1 MSTTGRDHTP
11 ATAPSDI
18 ADALDSAAFVRLV
31 SDATGEAIAATGVV
45 ARALDASDTPFQAS
59 VSRPFGVPDR
69 TTEADV
75 TIAFGHSHAGAEC
88 AVSTTPAA
96 TAFDIT
102 RELDTAG
109 DPILALAGTIA
120 GQGLDERVLSVA
132 ERHGIERRPGIALP
146 IADTVAGLSHST
158 LLSGPFSGT
167 EEQVEAMLSQ
177 LDLSDGEALTD
188 DDRRRLASL
197 VSLAVTD
204 EAPPSATDALGR
216 GLHPYVGGPFET
228 VGGYADV
235 LTAVAR
241 ADPGTGIVLAMGHDH
256 VKETALSTWREHTMR
271 VHDAIH
277 EATTGRY
284 DGLYVARGEDMPVR
298 SVSRLVAEFHA
309 PEPVTLAV
317 TDGRAAAYAT
327 DGRDVAAVLSAA
339 AEAVGGDSVGNGDR
353 ARATFDVTTA
363 EFIEAVR
370 EVP

>member
-18 ADALDSAAFVRLV
+18 ADALDSASFVCLV

-45 ARALDASDTPFQAS
+45 ARALDALDTPFQAS
-59 VSRPFGVPDR
+59 VSRPFTAPDR

-75 TIAFGHSHAGAEC
+75 TVAFGHSHAVADC

-96 TAFDIT
+96 TAFEIT
-102 RELDTAG
+102 RELNTAG

-120 GQGLDERVLSVA
+120 GKGLDERVLSAVD
-132 ERHGIERRPGIALP
+132 GIERRPGIALP
-146 IADTVAGLSHST
+146 TADTVTGLAHST
-158 LLSGPFSGT
+158 LFSGPFSGD
-167 EEQVEAMLSQ
+167 EKQAQAMLSQ
-177 LDLSDGEALTD
+177 LDLSDSEELTD

-197 VSLAVTD
+197 ISLAATD
-204 EAPPSATDALGR
+204 EAPESATDALGR
-216 GLHPYVGGPFET
+216 GLHPHIGGPFET

-241 ADPGTGIVLAMGHDH
+241 SDPGTGLVLAMGHDH
-256 VKETALSTWREHTMR
+256 IKQSALSVWRNHTAR
-271 VHDAIH
+271 VHDAIR

-284 DGLYVARGEDMPVR
+284 DGLYVARGEEMPVR
-298 SVSRLVAEFHA
+298 SVARLLAEFHA

-317 TDGRAAAYAT
+317 TDGRAAAYGT
-327 DGRDVAAVLSAA
+327 DGRDVAAMLSAA
-339 AEAVGGDSVGNGDR
+339 AEAVGGDSAGDGDR
-353 ARATFDVTTA
+353 ARVTFDIPTA

-370 EVP
+370 EAP